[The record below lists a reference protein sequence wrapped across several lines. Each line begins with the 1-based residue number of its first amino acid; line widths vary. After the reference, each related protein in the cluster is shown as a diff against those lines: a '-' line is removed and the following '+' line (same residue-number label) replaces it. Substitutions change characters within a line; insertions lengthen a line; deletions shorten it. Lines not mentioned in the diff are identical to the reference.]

1 MEVDGIAEE
10 LDRQKEE
17 NRLQYE
23 TIQSLTAKLAETEL
37 RLAQLMAE
45 HDEIG
50 GNLLITREN
59 QNALADELAKF
70 KDRYAEV
77 RRLPAEFGKS
87 SLIEI
92 GSSCITEL
100 SHPQVVNVLAETQDQ
115 LRKQRKRAMPVVRGG
130 ALFPSLVAAPQPDSI
145 AMELECSLYS
155 ESSLDSGIVADR
167 MYVHYN
173 TQVLQTDLIWIL
185 F

>member
-17 NRLQYE
+17 NRLQHE
-23 TIQSLTAKLAETEL
+23 QIVSLTAKLSETEL

-45 HDEIG
+45 HDEVSA
-50 GNLLITREN
+50 NLTITREN

-77 RRLPAEFGKS
+77 VNM
-87 SLIEI
+87 
-92 GSSCITEL
+92 L
-100 SHPQVVNVLAETQDQ
+100 SETQEQ
-115 LRKQRKRAMPVVRGG
+115 LRNQRKRSMPVARGG

-145 AMELECSLYS
+145 ALELESSLYS
-155 ESSLDSGIVADR
+155 ESSLDSGISADR
-167 MYVHYN
+167 M
-173 TQVLQTDLIWIL
+173 
-185 F
+185 